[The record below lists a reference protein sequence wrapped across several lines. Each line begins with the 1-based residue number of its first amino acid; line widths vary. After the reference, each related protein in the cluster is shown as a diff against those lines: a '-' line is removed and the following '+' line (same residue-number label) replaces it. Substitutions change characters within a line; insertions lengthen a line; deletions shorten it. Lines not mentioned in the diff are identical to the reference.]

1 MASTGRGVGCTYSS
15 LRKAEFEYVATTE
28 DELSVHEGQL
38 VWIIEDDDPEWHKVK
53 IKSADSMAAPQ
64 IGLVPASYLT
74 SAPVLRLVRAMYDYS
89 PALNEEGVPDND
101 EELAITEGEELSLV
115 EEEEDW
121 CLVLRG
127 DGQGAGFVPT
137 SYIEDADAVHHEAGP
152 VDQPADVSEEE
163 EEEYIPVAASAAAAS
178 TYTGSLLPPPQR
190 NPSTVSATN
199 VKTWAVTEIDK
210 KKKKKKGTLGVG
222 NGALF
227 FASESDKVGLN
238 SGFCST
244 TTCRMLT
251 SHRHLTQT
259 PVQQYPLSSLQ
270 DITTEKFKH
279 LHLSFPSSPEPLHFV
294 IGSKDIFEE
303 IVDKIEADR
312 ASSGSTAAKA
322 ASPAVPA
329 APRPPPVAAAAA
341 APIAPPPPAAT
352 SGYMPPPPP
361 IGSASSSN
369 IIPSAPS
376 TPARNGGSSTPVGS
390 EANAV
395 ALYDFEPQGDDE
407 IAIVE
412 GERVILIDDG
422 STSDDPDWA
431 KIRKVGS
438 NVEGVVPASYIELD
452 PGASAVGTAAK
463 RSIPAPPSVPAPVPG
478 HAAAP
483 RARSRPTAYDEEEEE
498 RREEEERAAAA
509 IISNQLLDEK
519 RAQMARDREAKA
531 ERASKREAEKE
542 RQRHARMESQP
553 RAAPIPVPTSKS
565 GLTQLGSDDDAEPSR
580 RSRSSREAGGKSSR
594 DKAVRKPDA
603 SKIRIWKDRT
613 GQFKVE
619 AEFIGLKDN
628 KIRLHKLNGVIIE
641 VPLEKMSSEDT
652 AWLKK
657 EMGGGDEQRR
667 DRSSREASSSRHS
680 SSKSTSQSQSK
691 KQNTTDWFEFFLNAG
706 CDIDACQRYARNAD
720 NEGIEDSLIPDLEE
734 SNLRSLGLKEGDIIR
749 VRRYLKEKYAGP
761 PPPTKSDREEQ
772 IAADARMSL
781 ALQNGRPTP
790 PAPGLFSGPD
800 GKLRRGRRNTANNR
814 TAAGAVDP
822 NALVAA
828 GSEIAKTR
836 GSTPVASTIS
846 AQSTGA
852 TSLDPTK
859 RSSSTQPQV
868 GGFDD
873 DAWEVKPS
881 PSPAPPAPAPV
892 AASAPPPA
900 PAAPASA
907 PAPAATAPA
916 PAPAPAVSS
925 PATETPPVQAPART
939 GSAAGLTYNDGLLA
953 QLGIGNNVQRPSST
967 PTAST
972 AQMNTLAVPA
982 YNPNAPRG
990 PITPI
995 AANQGLLAPLVPTRT
1010 GFNPTPLMPMA
1021 TGFNAMQPQF
1031 TGIPSPVMV
1040 MSQPT
1045 GFVGMNAAAPMQ
1057 MQPTGMNF
1065 QTTPQPTGFMQPQPT
1080 GFMQPQPTG
1089 YMQQPQPTGFML
1101 PQPTGYNPQA
1111 SVFGQQQPAPFQQP
1125 PQQPQQPQ
1133 QQQPIQFN
1141 PMPPSSNGSA
1151 PAQNANKSAQ
1161 FEPTNIFAS
1170 MKDGTFASGSTQL
1183 GPQQANKYDSLR
1195 PQPTGFAGGAIQ
1207 AQPTGFGI
1215 MQPQMT
1221 GYNPSFNG
1229 QQQQQGGY
1237 GGFR

>member
-1 MASTGRGVGCTYSS
+1 MAVGRTYSS
-15 LRKAEFEYVATTE
+15 LRKAEFEYAATTE
-28 DELSVHEGQL
+28 EELSVQEDQL
-38 VWIIEDDDPEWHKVK
+38 VWVVEDDDPEWHKVK
-53 IKSADSMAAPQ
+53 IKSSDSTAAPQ

-74 SAPVLRLVRAMYDYS
+74 SAPVLRVVRAMYDYS
-89 PALNEEGVPDND
+89 PALNEEGVADND

-137 SYIEDADAVHHEAGP
+137 SYIEDADAVHHQAEP
-152 VDQPADVSEEE
+152 VDQPADVSEEQE
-163 EEEYIPVAASAAAAS
+163 EEEEEEASLHVAAPVPAAS
-178 TYTGSLLPPPQR
+178 TYTSTLPPPPQR
-190 NPSTVSATN
+190 NVSTASPTN
-199 VKTWAVTEIDK
+199 VKTWAVTEVDE

-227 FASESDKVGLN
+227 FASESDK
-238 SGFCST
+238 
-244 TTCRMLT
+244 
-251 SHRHLTQT
+251 T
-259 PVQQYPLSSLQ
+259 PVQQYPLSSLEH
-270 DITTEKFKH
+270 ITTEKFKH
-279 LHLSFPSSPEPLHFV
+279 LHLSFPSAPEPLHFV
-294 IGSKDIFEE
+294 IGSKDVFEE

-312 ASSGSTAAKA
+312 ATPGSSAAKA

-329 APRPPPVAAAAA
+329 SPRPPPLAAAA
-341 APIAPPPPAAT
+341 APAALPPPVAT

-361 IGSASSSN
+361 IRSTSSSN
-369 IIPSAPS
+369 IVPSAPS
-376 TPARNGGSSTPVGS
+376 TPARNGGSSSPFES

-452 PGASAVGTAAK
+452 PGASAVGSAPTK
-463 RSIPAPPSVPAPVPG
+463 RAIPAPPPAPVPAP
-478 HAAAP
+478 AAATS
-483 RARSRPTAYDEEEEE
+483 RASRSRQSAYDEEEED

-509 IISNQLLDEK
+509 IISNQLLDEQ
-519 RAQMARDREAKA
+519 RAQLARDREAKA

-542 RQRHARMESQP
+542 RQRLARMESQP
-553 RAAPIPVPTSKS
+553 RAAPIPVPTTKS

-580 RSRSSREAGGKSSR
+580 KSRSSRGENGGRSSK

-603 SKIRIWKDRT
+603 SKIRTWKDRT

-619 AEFIGLKDN
+619 AEFIGLKAN

-641 VPLEKMSSEDT
+641 VPLEKMSGEDT
-652 AWLKK
+652 TWLKQK
-657 EMGGGDEQRR
+657 MGGGDDERR
-667 DRSSREASSSRHS
+667 DRSSREASSSRQS
-680 SSKSTSQSQSK
+680 GPKSTSSGQPK

-706 CDIDACQRYARNAD
+706 CDVDACQRYARNAD

-749 VRRYLKEKYAGP
+749 VRRHIKEKYAGP

-772 IAADARMSL
+772 IAADARMAL

-822 NALVAA
+822 TALVAA

-836 GSTPVASTIS
+836 GSTPVTSPIS

-852 TSLDPTK
+852 ASLDPTK

-881 PSPAPPAPAPV
+881 PSSPAPPAPAP
-892 AASAPPPA
+892 AAAPAPPPA
-900 PAAPASA
+900 PAAPAPVPA
-907 PAPAATAPA
+907 PAPAA
-916 PAPAPAVSS
+916 SS
-925 PATETPPVQAPART
+925 PVAEKPPVQAPART

-967 PTAST
+967 PTANT
-972 AQMNTLAVPA
+972 TQMNALSVPA
-982 YNPNAPRG
+982 FNPNAPRG

-1010 GFNPTPLMPMA
+1010 GFPTPLMPMT
-1021 TGFNAMQPQF
+1021 TGFNPMQPQF

-1045 GFVGMNAAAPMQ
+1045 GFVGMNASSPLC
-1057 MQPTGMNF
+1057 MQPTGINF
-1065 QTTPQPTGFMQPQPT
+1065 PAQPQPSGFMQPQPT
-1080 GFMQPQPTG
+1080 GFMQPRPTG
-1089 YMQQPQPTGFML
+1089 YIQPQPTGFIVS
-1101 PQPTGYNPQA
+1101 QPTGYNPQA
-1111 SVFGQQQPAPFQQP
+1111 SVFGQQPQPQFQQP
-1125 PQQPQQPQ
+1125 RPQQPA
-1133 QQQPIQFN
+1133 QQPIQFN
-1141 PMPPSSNGSA
+1141 PMPPNSNNSSNNSQTA
-1151 PAQNANKSAQ
+1151 TKTAQ

-1195 PQPTGFAGGAIQ
+1195 PQPTGLNGGPIQ
-1207 AQPTGFGI
+1207 AQPMGFGV

-1221 GYNPSFNG
+1221 GYNPMFNG
-1229 QQQQQGGY
+1229 QQQQGGY
-1237 GGFR
+1237 GGYR